1 MRGYRRGI
9 QTVLFTVLAS
19 ALAASLLTGSQ
30 AGPQRAAQDLGD
42 QAQDLG
48 PFQLVERS
56 GQTKSERDLADRVC
70 IFSFVF
76 TRCQLSCPRISS
88 LMKSLQSKLE
98 NTSVLL
104 VSLSVDPEH
113 DSPAVLRDYASRFG
127 AAQDRWWFL
136 TGPRTE
142 IYRLIQDHFKLSVME
157 KPAELPDGKGEA
169 ILHSDRLA
177 LVDQGRLVGLY
188 DSSDASALEALIS
201 QARRRAL
208 PAWVRSL
215 PTVNASLNALCTLL
229 LVAGWSFLRLV
240 ASTHSFP
247 RVSDEPAAKP
257 EKLLALGRVRAHRT
271 CMLLAVLTS
280 ALFLSSYLVYH
291 FQARSVPYQGQGP
304 VRWLYFTILLSHTAL
319 ATLGVVPLVLFTL
332 VYAARGQFAR
342 HREIAAFTLPIW
354 LYVSVTGVVVYLM
367 LYQLPVPTYR

>member
-56 GQTKSERDLADRVC
+56 GQIKSQRDLADRVC

-98 NTSVLL
+98 GSSVLL
-104 VSLSVDPEH
+104 VSLSVDPDH
-113 DSPAVLRDYASRFG
+113 DSPPVLTDYASRFG
-127 AAQDRWWFL
+127 AMPDRWWFL

-142 IYRLIQDHFKLSVME
+142 VYRLIREHFKLSVME
-157 KPAELPDGKGEA
+157 NPAESPDGKGEA
-169 ILHSDRLA
+169 VLHSDRLA
-177 LVDQGRLVGLY
+177 LVDHGRLVGLY
-188 DSSDASALEALIS
+188 DSSDASALDVLIS

-208 PAWVRSL
+208 PSWVRSL

-229 LVAGWSFLRLV
+229 LVAGWSILRGV
-240 ASTHSFP
+240 TSRRPFRDAS
-247 RVSDEPAAKP
+247 DDAARP
-257 EKLLALGRVRAHRT
+257 EKLLSLGRVRAHRT

-280 ALFLSSYLVYH
+280 ALFLASYLVYH
-291 FQARSVPYQGQGP
+291 FQARSVSYQGQGP

>member
-42 QAQDLG
+42 QVQDLG

-56 GQTKSERDLADRVC
+56 GQTKSQRDLADRVC

-104 VSLSVDPEH
+104 VSLSVDPDH

-142 IYRLIQDHFKLSVME
+142 IYRLIQDRFKLSVME
-157 KPAELPDGKGEA
+157 NPAELPDGKGEA

-177 LVDQGRLVGLY
+177 LVDHGRLVGLY
-188 DSSDASALEALIS
+188 DSSDASALDGAHQPGPAEGAAGLGPIAADR
-201 QARRRAL
+201 QRHPQRPVHGPARGRLELPPRR
-208 PAWVRSL
+208 
-215 PTVNASLNALCTLL
+215 
-229 LVAGWSFLRLV
+229 GFHSFL
-240 ASTHSFP
+240 S
-247 RVSDEPAAKP
+247 E
-257 EKLLALGRVRAHRT
+257 RVR
-271 CMLLAVLTS
+271 
-280 ALFLSSYLVYH
+280 
-291 FQARSVPYQGQGP
+291 
-304 VRWLYFTILLSHTAL
+304 
-319 ATLGVVPLVLFTL
+319 
-332 VYAARGQFAR
+332 
-342 HREIAAFTLPIW
+342 
-354 LYVSVTGVVVYLM
+354 
-367 LYQLPVPTYR
+367 

>member
-9 QTVLFTVLAS
+9 QTVLVTLLAS
-19 ALAASLLTGSQ
+19 ALAASFLTRSQ
-30 AGPQRAAQDLGD
+30 AGPQRAAQNLGD

-56 GQTKSERDLADRVC
+56 GQTKTQRDLADRIC

-98 NTSVLL
+98 GSSVLL

-113 DSPAVLRDYASRFG
+113 DSPEVLKDYASRFG
-127 AAQDRWWFL
+127 AEPDRWWFL
-136 TGPRTE
+136 TGPRVD
-142 IYRLIQDHFKLSVME
+142 IYRLIREHFKLSVME
-157 KPAELPDGKGEA
+157 NPAESPDGKGEA

-177 LVDQGRLVGLY
+177 LVDRGRLVGLY
-188 DSSDASALEALIS
+188 DSNDASALEALHGRGPAESAIDLGS
-201 QARRRAL
+201 IAADRQCQPQRPLHALARGWLELPPWREFQSPHSRRLRRCRQHAREAAFPWPRPRTPHLHALGGAHLRAL
-208 PAWVRSL
+208 LGQLFGLSL
-215 PTVNASLNALCTLL
+215 PGA
-229 LVAGWSFLRLV
+229 
-240 ASTHSFP
+240 
-247 RVSDEPAAKP
+247 E
-257 EKLLALGRVRAHRT
+257 
-271 CMLLAVLTS
+271 
-280 ALFLSSYLVYH
+280 
-291 FQARSVPYQGQGP
+291 RSVPGTGP

-342 HREIAAFTLPIW
+342 HREIAAVTLPIW

>member
-56 GQTKSERDLADRVC
+56 GQTKSQRDLADRVC

-98 NTSVLL
+98 NTSALL
-104 VSLSVDPEH
+104 VSLSVDPDH
-113 DSPAVLRDYASRFG
+113 DSPAVLRDYATRFG

-142 IYRLIQDHFKLSVME
+142 IYRLIQERFKLSVME
-157 KPAELPDGKGEA
+157 NPAELPDGKGEA

-177 LVDQGRLVGLY
+177 LVDHGRLVGLY
-188 DSSDASALEALIS
+188 DSSDAAALEALIS

-215 PTVNASLNALCTLL
+215 PTVNASLNALCTVL
-229 LVAGWSFLRLV
+229 LVAGWSFLRVV
-240 ASTHSFP
+240 AP
-247 RVSDEPAAKP
+247 RRPFGDASDDAAARP

>member
-1 MRGYRRGI
+1 PPGRCAGSFCAFGINRAMRGYRRGI

-19 ALAASLLTGSQ
+19 ALTASLLTGSH

-56 GQTKSERDLADRVC
+56 GQTKTQRDLADRVC

-104 VSLSVDPEH
+104 VSLSVDPDH
-113 DSPAVLRDYASRFG
+113 DSPAVLRDYATRFG

-142 IYRLIQDHFKLSVME
+142 IYRLIQERFKLSVMDN
-157 KPAELPDGKGEA
+157 PAESPDGKSEA

-177 LVDQGRLVGLY
+177 LVDHGRLVGLY
-188 DSSDASALEALIS
+188 DSSDATALESLIS

-208 PAWVRSL
+208 PPWVRSL
-215 PTVNASLNALCTLL
+215 PTVNAILNALCTLL
-229 LVAGWSFLRLV
+229 LVAGWSFLRVV
-240 ASTHSFP
+240 ASTQSSP
-247 RVSDEPAAKP
+247 SVSDEPAAKP
-257 EKLLALGRVRAHRT
+257 EK
-271 CMLLAVLTS
+271 
-280 ALFLSSYLVYH
+280 
-291 FQARSVPYQGQGP
+291 
-304 VRWLYFTILLSHTAL
+304 
-319 ATLGVVPLVLFTL
+319 
-332 VYAARGQFAR
+332 
-342 HREIAAFTLPIW
+342 
-354 LYVSVTGVVVYLM
+354 
-367 LYQLPVPTYR
+367 

>member
-9 QTVLFTVLAS
+9 QTVLCTVLAS
-19 ALAASLLTGSQ
+19 ALAASLFVGSQ
-30 AGPQRAAQDLGD
+30 VQPQRAAQDLGD

-56 GQTKSERDLADRVC
+56 GQAKSQRDLADRVC
-70 IFSFVF
+70 IFSFIF

-98 NTSVLL
+98 GSSVLL

-113 DSPAVLRDYASRFG
+113 DSPAVLKDYASRFG
-127 AAQDRWWFL
+127 AEPDRWWFL
-136 TGPRTE
+136 TGPRAE
-142 IYRLIQDHFKLSVME
+142 IYRLIRERFKLSVME
-157 KPAELPDGKGEA
+157 NPGQLPEGKGET

-177 LVDQGRLVGLY
+177 LVDHGRLVGLY
-188 DSSDASALEALIS
+188 DSTDASALEALIG

-208 PAWVRSL
+208 PDWVRTL

-229 LVAGWSFLRLV
+229 LVAGWSFIRGV
-240 ASTHSFP
+240 SSPRSFAGS
-247 RVSDEPAAKP
+247 SDQSAARP
-257 EKLLALGRVRAHRT
+257 EKLLSLGRVRAHRT
-271 CMLLAVLTS
+271 CMLLAVFTS
-280 ALFLSSYLVYH
+280 ALFLGSYLVYH

-304 VRWLYFTILLSHTAL
+304 VRWLYFTILLSHTVL

-332 VYAARGQFAR
+332 VYAARGQFSR
-342 HREIAAFTLPIW
+342 HRQIAAVTLPIW

-367 LYQLPVPTYR
+367 LYQLPVPS

>member
-229 LVAGWSFLRLV
+229 LVAGWSFLRLA

-319 ATLGVVPLVLFTL
+319 ATMGVVPLVLFTL